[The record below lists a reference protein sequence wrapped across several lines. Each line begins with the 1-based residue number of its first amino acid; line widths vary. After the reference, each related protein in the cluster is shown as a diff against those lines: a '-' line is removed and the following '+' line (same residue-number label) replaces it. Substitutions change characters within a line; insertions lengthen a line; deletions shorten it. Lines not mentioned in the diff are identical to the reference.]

1 MKITSAVPDGIPSFV
16 SVFGALVAILGI
28 LLDVRGLLD
37 PTSAV
42 GFIKNAEMLA
52 GAWAGRTLGLGLITA
67 FALWLRTSQAYTM
80 AFLGCSIREFGD
92 IVGAFNSG
100 QTGLLP
106 VLFGFFL
113 LDVLCLFMSF
123 RALKIVFNA
132 QSSKPSNTSTS

>member
-1 MKITSAVPDGIPSFV
+1 
-16 SVFGALVAILGI
+16 
-28 LLDVRGLLD
+28 
-37 PTSAV
+37 
-42 GFIKNAEMLA
+42 
-52 GAWAGRTLGLGLITA
+52 
-67 FALWLRTSQAYTM
+67 M